1 MVTPDECLFA
11 QAVQA
16 ALNLKN
22 LSLIQDQPIPEA
34 VKYLS
39 LQVDHPGRPRREPQ
53 DVEDL
58 YPHSLEQE

>member
-1 MVTPDECLFA
+1 
-11 QAVQA
+11 
-16 ALNLKN
+16 
-22 LSLIQDQPIPEA
+22 LIQDQPIPEA

-39 LQVDHPGRPRREPQ
+39 HQVDHAGRLRREPQ

>member
-1 MVTPDECLFA
+1 MVAPDECLSA

-16 ALNLKN
+16 AQDIKS

-34 VKYLS
+34 VKYLMP
-39 LQVDHPGRPRREPQ
+39 QVDHLGRLGPEPQ
-53 DVEDL
+53 DVGDL